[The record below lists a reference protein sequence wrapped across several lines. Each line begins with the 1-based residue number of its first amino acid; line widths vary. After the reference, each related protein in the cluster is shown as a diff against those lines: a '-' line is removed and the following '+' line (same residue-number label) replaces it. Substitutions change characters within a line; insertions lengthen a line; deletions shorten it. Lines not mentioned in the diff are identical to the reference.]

1 MSNQIPSSA
10 LTIGIDI
17 GGTKILGGL
26 VDNSGNILSAT
37 RRDTPKSGGDELY
50 LQICEVI
57 KELNSKSEVSGIG
70 IS

>member
-10 LTIGIDI
+10 ITIGIDI

-26 VDNSGNILSAT
+26 VDSSGNILSAT
-37 RRDTPKSGGDELY
+37 RRDTPKAGGDELY

-57 KELNSKSEVSGIG
+57 RELNSKSEASGI
-70 IS
+70 